1 MRVLIVEDDDREAQ
15 ALSRHLERYGEASG
29 TAMVVVRH
37 ASALEFMED
46 GSSYD
51 LIFMDIQMPGINGFE
66 AAAFL
71 RQRDEETPLVF
82 VTTLANQAVQ
92 GYEYDALAYLVK
104 PVSWESFARCMRR
117 AERAMRRNAG
127 RRVVL
132 RTKGEVRSL
141 AASDIVL
148 VELEGHD
155 LVYHL
160 SSGERVSIRG
170 SIAAAMGELPEDA
183 FVRASSGT
191 IIGLSH
197 VQGVSGDEVRLSTGE
212 KAYLS
217 RSRKRAAL
225 DAIANYLGGSL

>member
-1 MRVLIVEDDDREAQ
+1 MRVLIVEDDDREAR

-29 TAMVVVRH
+29 TAVTVVRH

-82 VTTLANQAVQ
+82 VTTLASQAVQ

-104 PVSWESFARCMRR
+104 PVSWDSFARCMVR
-117 AERAMRRNAG
+117 AERMIRRNAG
-127 RRVVL
+127 RRVVI
-132 RTKGEVRSL
+132 RTKGELRSL
-141 AASDIVL
+141 AAGDIVL
-148 VELEGHD
+148 VDLDGHD

-160 SSGERVSIRG
+160 VTGEQVRVRG
-170 SIAAAMGELPEDA
+170 SVAAALKDLPAES
-183 FVRASSGT
+183 FVRASSGS
-191 IIGLSH
+191 IIGLAH
-197 VQGVSGDEVRLSTGE
+197 VVGVSGDEVRLSTRE
-212 KAYLS
+212 RTYLS
-217 RSRKRAAL
+217 RSRKREAL